1 MKIFQQYYPA
11 NRLRESLSRTL
22 TTALICLCFTVAK
35 ASTDTVPA
43 SYDDCLLEINYE
55 MKGTVSEFGGL
66 SKIDWDSVWKFEYIM
81 PELAFPVYGDKAREG
96 LIAIITKSMALRRL
110 REDPERLY
118 DIEVDM
124 SIKTRKPIKTENPI
138 IDSSNMVLYEVEVSA
153 EFPGG
158 EKGWVKYIQKEIEKH
173 IDELSDCRDCAGTC
187 SIKFIVDIDGTVRDA
202 IPENMFGSKLAEFAV
217 NAIMNGPKWKP
228 AYQNG
233 KPVKAYKRQNITI
246 NVPN

>member
-1 MKIFQQYYPA
+1 MV
-11 NRLRESLSRTL
+11 
-22 TTALICLCFTVAK
+22 ALMCLCCGIAQ
-35 ASTDTVPA
+35 ASNDTVPS

-55 MKGTVSEFGGL
+55 MKGTVSEYGGL
-66 SKIDWDSVWKFEYIM
+66 SKIDWDSVWKFEYII

-96 LIAIITKSMALRRL
+96 LIAIITKSMAMRRL

-124 SIKTRKPIKTENPI
+124 SIKTRTPPKVEKPIT
-138 IDSSNMVLYEVEVSA
+138 DSSNIVLYEVEIGA

-173 IDELSDCRDCAGTC
+173 IDEFSDCRDCAGTC